1 MLVRPGIART
11 EARASGQAVRQHA
24 VTMAGRGERVRSRSR
39 DDGRVTPMRTVL
51 RNERAGG
58 ARLRALAVTSLA
70 LGFAGALTGGGL
82 GWSLLALA
90 AVPLLVG
97 ALDRRRAIVLSSDG
111 LEIGG
116 YLRRRL
122 LPWTAVRR
130 VTLRRAPRDHRGTVL
145 VIARS
150 GRCVRAGALS
160 GGLAGGKV
168 EAAELAA
175 IADRYRTTMSSA
187 AAPVWRTYNAG
198 RAPSGEAPLR
208 SVRPTSLSART
219 LRRDH
224 TPGGRWR

>member
-11 EARASGQAVRQHA
+11 EARASGRVAQQHRVPVA
-24 VTMAGRGERVRSRSR
+24 GSVGRGRSPTR
-39 DDGRVTPMRTVL
+39 DDDPVTPMRTVL
-51 RNERAGG
+51 RNEPAGRARG
-58 ARLRALAVTSLA
+58 RVLAVVSLA
-70 LGFAGALTGGGL
+70 LGFAGALTGSAL
-82 GWSLLALA
+82 GWPLLVLA
-90 AVPLLVG
+90 AVPLLVA

-111 LEIGG
+111 LEIVG

-175 IADRYRTTMSSA
+175 IADRYRATMSSA

-198 RAPSGEAPLR
+198 RAPTGEPPLR
-208 SVRPTSLSART
+208 SPRSTSLSART